1 MTKNYENRE
10 LKQGEI
16 VETSLLAI
24 ETMIETIKDAIAA
37 ARAFADDVMDE
48 TTLARVADHVN
59 ALNAMLTGPLYL
71 NTSLEA
77 ERIRLSNF
85 IRAWDGLEPEPTGL
99 VMPVYTPIT
108 MP

>member
-1 MTKNYENRE
+1 MNRNYENRD

-24 ETMIETIKDAIAA
+24 ETMIGTINDAITAA
-37 ARAFADDVMDE
+37 KAFASDVMDD
-48 TTLARVADHVN
+48 TTRARVADHVS
-59 ALNAMLTGPLYL
+59 ALSAMLTGPLYL

-85 IRAWDGLEPEPTGL
+85 IRAWDGLEPEPTGPT
-99 VMPVYTPIT
+99 MPVYTPSV
-108 MP
+108 